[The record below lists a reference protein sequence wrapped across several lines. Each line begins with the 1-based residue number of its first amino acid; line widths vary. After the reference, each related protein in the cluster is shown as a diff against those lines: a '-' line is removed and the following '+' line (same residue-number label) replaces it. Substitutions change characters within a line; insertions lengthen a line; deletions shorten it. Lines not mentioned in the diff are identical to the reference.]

1 MINSMAADG
10 LEDAQ
15 PVRAVV
21 RRGGNIPE
29 SCFGCLEGISS
40 KMGKNMRQQG
50 EALGEGS
57 PQLKVRGAWGL
68 TV

>member
-21 RRGGNIPE
+21 RRGGI
-29 SCFGCLEGISS
+29 FL
-40 KMGKNMRQQG
+40 RA
-50 EALGEGS
+50 ALGAWRES
-57 PQLKVRGAWGL
+57 PLKWGR
-68 TV
+68 T

>member
-15 PVRAVV
+15 PVRAAV

-29 SCFGCLEGISS
+29 NCSRCLEGVLS
-40 KMGKNMRQQG
+40 KMGKSMR
-50 EALGEGS
+50 L
-57 PQLKVRGAWGL
+57 
-68 TV
+68 